1 MKHTILVTGGMGYIG
16 YHVVKQL
23 LTHKNINKIV
33 VLDSCLYAADTLDE
47 FKNEKKLEI
56 IKGDIR
62 NIADLVK
69 AIENI
74 DIVIA
79 LAAIVGDPACA
90 LNEEETYSSNYHST
104 QLLVQ
109 LCNYYN
115 IKRLIFAS
123 SCSVYG
129 ESLNELNEGSK
140 INPLSLYAK
149 TRIMSEEI
157 IKKDS
162 DNSLEWVIL
171 RFGTVFGWSARMRFD
186 LVINFLTAKA
196 YFEKNITIIGG
207 DQWRPFI
214 HVHDIA
220 RAVVL
225 ASLAKKNLVAKE
237 TFNVG
242 DNRLNKQIKD
252 LVKEIK
258 TLIPKMKVHNTRLP
272 SNDKRDY
279 HVSFNKI
286 QTILNFK
293 AEHTIASGVKEI
305 ISHLQKKDIAYKED
319 KYYNVQYLYKYF
331 KK

>member
-1 MKHTILVTGGMGYIG
+1 MKHNILVTGGMGYIG
-16 YHVVKQL
+16 YHVVKL
-23 LTHKNINKIV
+23 LLSQKNINKII
-33 VLDSCLYAADTLDE
+33 VLDSCLYISETLAE
-47 FKNEKKLEI
+47 FKNEKKIKI

-69 AIENI
+69 AIKNI
-74 DIVIA
+74 HTVIA

-90 LNEEETYSSNYHST
+90 LNKEETLSSNYHST
-104 QLLVQ
+104 HLLVQ
-109 LCNYYN
+109 LCNYYK

-129 ESLNELNEGSK
+129 EGSLILNEGSK

-162 DNSLEWVIL
+162 NDSLEWVIL
-171 RFGTVFGWSARMRFD
+171 RFGTVFGWSKRMRFD

-196 YFEKNITIIGG
+196 YFEKVIIINGG
-207 DQWRPFI
+207 EQWRPFI
-214 HVHDIA
+214 HVNDVA

-225 ASLAKKNLVAKE
+225 ASLADEKLVAKE

-242 DNRLNKQIKD
+242 DNRLNIQIKD
-252 LVKEIK
+252 LTKTIK
-258 TLIPKMKVHNTRLP
+258 KIIPDFTVNHTSLA
-272 SNDKRDY
+272 DKRDY
-279 HVSFNKI
+279 HVSFDKI
-286 QTILNFK
+286 QTLLGFK
-293 AEHTIASGVKEI
+293 AERTILAGMKEI
-305 ISHLQKKDIAYKED
+305 IYHLQKENIAYKED
-319 KYYNVQYLYKYF
+319 RYYNVQYLFKYF